1 MQVMDEVEKTYK
13 ERYMKQEEEIE
24 ELRTVSNKFKY
35 ELSFLKSEYE
45 HERIECQRI
54 LEECRLK
61 HEAEVI
67 YMVWIELFTTIIK
80 LRIWVIS
87 QKLVKFDNSL
97 TIPKA

>member
-1 MQVMDEVEKTYK
+1 MQVIEEVEKTYK

-24 ELRTVSNKFKY
+24 ELRTGCNKYKY

-61 HEAEVI
+61 HEAEVHFYQIKYTCIYICI
-67 YMVWIELFTTIIK
+67 YMH
-80 LRIWVIS
+80 
-87 QKLVKFDNSL
+87 
-97 TIPKA
+97 